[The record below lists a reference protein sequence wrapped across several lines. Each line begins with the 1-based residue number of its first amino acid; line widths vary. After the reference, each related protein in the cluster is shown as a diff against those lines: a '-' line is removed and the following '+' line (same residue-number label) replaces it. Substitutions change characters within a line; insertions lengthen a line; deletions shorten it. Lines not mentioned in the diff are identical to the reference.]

1 MIGVKN
7 LEMGKTVL
15 DYLGP
20 HVISRVLIRGKQEG
34 RSQKPRCDNRNRSW
48 SELGKGPEPR
58 NIGGGTSRGWKGK
71 ATGSPLRASER
82 SPVLPKP

>member
-58 NIGGGTSRGWKGK
+58 NMGGGDLKR
-71 ATGSPLRASER
+71 LER
-82 SPVLPKP
+82 QGNRLPAQSL